1 MKITTKIN
9 NDSLVSFEP
18 DDKNNLKGQIGAKEY
33 EIELIDASDRSLLI
47 SKGGKKY
54 KARLLDINLE
64 TKELVLKVD
73 GNRFF
78 IQIEDEYDELL
89 RSLGMDASAAKKV
102 NELKAP
108 MPGVV
113 IDVIV
118 KVGDAVSVDDPLVV
132 LEAMKMENMLKS
144 PADGIISSINIVK
157 GDTVEKN
164 KVLVNFE

>member
-1 MKITTKIN
+1 MKITAKIN
-9 NDSLVSFEP
+9 SDSLVDFEP
-18 DDKNNLKGQIGAKEY
+18 NEKNNLKGIVNNGGF
-33 EIELIDASDRSLLI
+33 EIQVIDESEGTLLI
-47 SKGGKKY
+47 SKDGKKHL
-54 KARLLDINLE
+54 ARLLDINLL
-64 TKELVLKVD
+64 TKELILKID
-73 GNRFF
+73 GDRFF
-78 IQIEDEYDELL
+78 VQLEDEYDALL

-113 IDVIV
+113 VDVIV
-118 KVGDAVSVDDPLVV
+118 KVGDVVSIDDPLVV

-144 PADGIISSINIVK
+144 PSDGIVISINIVK